1 MTPSGAEFVRQI
13 KGQIEEVDPA
23 QVHDVLWDEN
33 VVLVDVRESDEVA
46 AGKLPGAVHVPRG
59 FLESR
64 IDGAVGDRSKRVVLY
79 CASGNRSA
87 LAARTLKEDLGYDNV
102 ESMTGGY
109 TLWKD
114 RGYEVDVPRTL
125 SAEQR
130 ERYSRH
136 ILINEVGLEG
146 QIKLIDSKVLLIGA
160 GALGSPNALYLAAA
174 GIGTIGIVDDD
185 VVDLSNLQRQV
196 VHGTSTIDTPKVESA
211 AKRINDLNPDVNV
224 IQHRQ
229 RLDADSVLELFKGY
243 DVIVDGTDNF
253 PTRYLIND
261 AAVRLNKPVVSAAIL
276 GFEAQLSVFDTSHA
290 DGPCYRCLFPVPP
303 PAELAPSCGANGV
316 LGVLPGT
323 AGLLQATEVIKLI
336 IGVGDPLRGRLLM
349 YDALAAEFN
358 EVKVRKDP
366 ECPVCSRDRDSISDE
381 EMGVFPDYE
390 AFCAAAG

>member
-23 QVHDVLWDEN
+23 QVHDVLWDED

-64 IDGAVGDRSKRVVLY
+64 IDGAVGDRDKRVVLY

-87 LAARTLKEDLGYDNV
+87 LAARTLKEDLGYANV

-146 QIKLIDSKVLLIGA
+146 QIKLIDAKVLLIGA

-224 IQHRQ
+224 VQHRQ

-276 GFEAQLSVFDTSHA
+276 GFEAQLSVFDTSHP

-366 ECPVCSRDRDSISDE
+366 ECPVCSRDRDAISDE